1 MNVLRVENNNRI
13 LEASLDA
20 DAAVL
25 IREEGKVDAR
35 YSVAEGVLALAEQKG
50 PDRVIGSTIDEVLQ
64 ALVHKHAAR

>member
-13 LEASLDA
+13 MEASLDA